1 MCRFP
6 VEIKKIIIRYRQKYF
21 SFLFDQNTC
30 LLLKDMVFTGIK
42 IVGSGVIW
50 KKERRRKKVTH
61 DAKSVLK

>member
-50 KKERRRKKVTH
+50 KKERRRKKVTR